1 MSLLHAITSS
11 FPLPNDIIF
20 DTLSPK
26 MSATSTQTTP
36 KMSPTHGSLS
46 LVGSPNPNSNGN
58 NHSSLQSP
66 TSSQSKKS
74 SPNTSTDPFLA
85 QYINSPNV
93 RSVTRDHRIYF
104 SSLDKYRKIKS
115 LDIYQKYLVPIKT
128 TNVRLQQI
136 NHYHNKNYKQYFSQY
151 LKIAPN
157 VSRAAPAKVEPSP
170 KIVPQVKKELPQQIT
185 PEISEKFLPEDF
197 MDCPIDDIINLISR
211 MFHSLITLNDKS
223 VPTSISN
230 PPSSSSSSTTSSS
243 TSKNNLLTRYHSR
256 TPPSI
261 STHTYLTR
269 LTKFNNFNPATLLT
283 TIYYIDL
290 LSHQYQ
296 PYFTLNSW
304 TVHRFLLVASMVA
317 QKSMEDFF
325 YTNDHYAK
333 VGGVNIGEL
342 NCLELDFLNRIDWR
356 CIPGRLSQEG
366 ENAGNYSQIKYAKD
380 VLNLYYVQLIELMGK
395 NTKLSEEKLVHYLK
409 TPVAEKEDEFEDDDD
424 DDEEFENGDDTE
436 DIVFDEESDYY
447 DSEDEDEEINDCDDE
462 YKYDNAS
469 SRHLKRKF
477 ED

>member
-36 KMSPTHGSLS
+36 KMSPVHGALS
-46 LVGSPNPNSNGN
+46 LVGSPNPSNHNNNNS
-58 NHSSLQSP
+58 SVQSP
-66 TSSQSKKS
+66 SNPHMKKVS
-74 SPNTSTDPFLA
+74 RPTSTDPFLA

-93 RSVTRDHRIYF
+93 RSVTKDHHIYF
-104 SSLDKYRKIKS
+104 TSLNKYRKLKS
-115 LDIYQKYLVPIKT
+115 LDIYQKYLVPTKT
-128 TNVRLQQI
+128 TNIRLHQI
-136 NHYHNKNYKQYFSQY
+136 THYNNKSYKQYH
-151 LKIAPN
+151 KITPN
-157 VSRAAPAKVEPSP
+157 VPRVTPAKVEPSP
-170 KIVPQVKKELPQQIT
+170 KLPPQVKKELPHEII
-185 PEISEKFLPEDF
+185 PEVSEKFLPQDF

-230 PPSSSSSSTTSSS
+230 PPSASSTAS
-243 TSKNNLLTRYHSR
+243 SKNNLLTRYHSR

-261 STHTYLTR
+261 STQTYLTR

-356 CIPGRLSQEG
+356 CIPGRHSSEG

-380 VLNLYYVQLIELMGK
+380 VLDLYYVQLIELMGK
-395 NTKLSEEKLVHYLK
+395 NTKRAEEKLVHYFK
-409 TPVAEKEDEFEDDDD
+409 NPIVEDEREDVDADLD

-447 DSEDEDEEINDCDDE
+447 DSEDEEEDINDCDDE
-462 YKYDNAS
+462 YKYGS
-469 SRHLKRKF
+469 SNGSVRHLKRKF
-477 ED
+477 EE